1 MAFKDSA
8 NNPDGQAEVS
18 LRVVANTAGN
28 AELGMYERQLTT
40 NGSKR
45 ALINKLDYME
55 PKSTVAMLYHDV
67 IGESPSSVDVL
78 NMVQDINETTPLED
92 VLDVVVTYAMK
103 DKLEFMSDIIGAHKA
118 IFGVDHPTLDAFEED
133 FSEYENMIGNTRE
146 ARLRAYISDKLTSN
160 LYLQKYG
167 EIQDMTSERE
177 GDSLEVRD
185 RFVSLHFVNK
195 YGRDPTTSQR
205 LRGAKIVWQN
215 LQASAAANPSLDAAT
230 SFIIGLVTEPTTIVG
245 RNTLQFLPGME
256 RHETIYSNQAKLNV
270 ITRVV
275 DQSRTS
281 QNILSESNYQ
291 QSLRRIISETS
302 FRQKFNLL
310 WSASSTVDD
319 FGFWKNEAWFGHFMD
334 YNFPW
339 IFHENFGWLYS
350 SGTSQNNIWFYSD
363 SLGWFWTN
371 QDIFKDHPN
380 LTSDKQRFVF
390 RVKPGTNG
398 YWEGSWSL
406 LTLQNPNDSTE
417 NIIIYDY
424 GYFPL

>member
-1 MAFKDSA
+1 M
-8 NNPDGQAEVS
+8 
-18 LRVVANTAGN
+18 
-28 AELGMYERQLTT
+28 
-40 NGSKR
+40 
-45 ALINKLDYME
+45 
-55 PKSTVAMLYHDV
+55 
-67 IGESPSSVDVL
+67 
-78 NMVQDINETTPLED
+78 
-92 VLDVVVTYAMK
+92 
-103 DKLEFMSDIIGAHKA
+103 
-118 IFGVDHPTLDAFEED
+118 
-133 FSEYENMIGNTRE
+133 
-146 ARLRAYISDKLTSN
+146 
-160 LYLQKYG
+160 
-167 EIQDMTSERE
+167 
-177 GDSLEVRD
+177 EVRD

-319 FGFWKNEAWFGHFMD
+319 FGFGKMKHGLV
-334 YNFPW
+334 
-339 IFHENFGWLYS
+339 I
-350 SGTSQNNIWFYSD
+350 
-363 SLGWFWTN
+363 
-371 QDIFKDHPN
+371 
-380 LTSDKQRFVF
+380 
-390 RVKPGTNG
+390 
-398 YWEGSWSL
+398 SW
-406 LTLQNPNDSTE
+406 
-417 NIIIYDY
+417 IIISR
-424 GYFPL
+424 GSFMKILVGCTQAAHLKTIFGFIPIL